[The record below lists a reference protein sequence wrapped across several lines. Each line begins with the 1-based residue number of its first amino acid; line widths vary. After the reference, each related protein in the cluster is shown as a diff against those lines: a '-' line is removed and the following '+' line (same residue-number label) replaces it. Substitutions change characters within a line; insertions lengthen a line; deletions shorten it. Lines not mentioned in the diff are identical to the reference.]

1 MVLSPNDFKLVASV
15 SKQDEGLEGVSHSC
29 SAGQFYPLAGQYN
42 PPLGTNTP
50 HMAPLMDEGIHSV
63 KTLFQFLW
71 SSSLFK
77 IADSK
82 IWPLHDVCVRISNKL
97 NCWIRLKK
105 IVCLKRILSTLGCT
119 IELLSLYSLQDISL
133 TILLPIPV
141 SCGWTWRLHIDCHD
155 LRSHDL
161 HHPLHGHGGGLAGH
175 GQGHGG
181 GSQWL
186 RWLPSRCLPSHWVQ
200 HSQLWQQ
207 AGFILFRTSHSQ
219 TSWFQ

>member
-1 MVLSPNDFKLVASV
+1 MEHFLRVHFWVLFFTFGLAFPLCFYAYSFMVLSPNDFKLVASV

-71 SSSLFK
+71 SSSLLK

-97 NCWIRLKK
+97 NCWTRLKK
-105 IVCLKRILSTLGCT
+105 IICLKRILSTPGCT
-119 IELLSLYSLQDISL
+119 IELLSLYSFQDISYYPPSYPC
-133 TILLPIPV
+133 LL
-141 SCGWTWRLHIDCHD
+141 
-155 LRSHDL
+155 
-161 HHPLHGHGGGLAGH
+161 
-175 GQGHGG
+175 
-181 GSQWL
+181 
-186 RWLPSRCLPSHWVQ
+186 
-200 HSQLWQQ
+200 
-207 AGFILFRTSHSQ
+207 
-219 TSWFQ
+219 